1 MFTMKKIY
9 LLPYFLVNLPSIV
22 ADAPPKDRDLDT
34 PSDIGAAIFE
44 QYGESFP
51 KEAEDNAKE
60 KEKNEADKI
69 KKQKNYDVARPRLSE
84 RKKAMILLQDVMQE
98 KTNEA
103 HSEYVKNISE
113 KRTQMP
119 PGVWRNLRILT
130 GPVND
135 PAGSLVN
142 KVARPDASQIEKCA
156 LALRLILGTYDL
168 LYLQKEQKI
177 IRLLCKNPT
186 LIKRLEALYTRLK
199 AIESSLLAL
208 RDKKRGLD
216 PMKSSAYREMLEK
229 KFPSREGKFVS
240 AIRIELKRRIHL
252 DAFGILPFF
261 LGLLCFYMIFDTLK
275 LLSKGNRKDASESF
289 VSAIINILGAFV
301 FLLFIKLFMYLPYK
315 VINEYIRG
323 RLGDIQEFFALAQ
336 EIDATIRSNPELA
349 ALCTE
354 KLRYTR
360 RILNQK
366 HPNPI
371 YNTLSKRFQTHDF
384 RNWGGF
390 RNSVGKLMT
399 TLTMIEDNIEMLD
412 PMISEVGMVGTSL
425 SYARLVQNP
434 DGNKS
439 SYTPV
444 ELLSEEE
451 QPQAYLKL
459 EGAWN
464 PAVDPNVVV
473 ENDID
478 LRGNESRLYLI
489 TGANGHGKTTLELV
503 PAFAAVLKVIAPA
516 KKASMTPMA
525 VIFVFKDPQD
535 DPSIKES
542 LYMRELRTIAY
553 HKKLIKEAHEKG
565 LNTLSLYDE
574 FLGSTNLV
582 QSSSLAAAT
591 ARNLLEDPDG
601 HRGLHVYSTHD
612 QYLIKFM
619 EVQAKDKQPVT
630 LCHVE
635 TRYDENGISIPTFK
649 LRLGKAPEKDQIAI
663 QLYEKVTGDK
673 EVAEQARYYKK
684 LIRKKQA
691 KVDFSNAT

>member
-9 LLPYFLVNLPSIV
+9 LLPYFLVSLPSIL
-22 ADAPPKDRDLDT
+22 ADAPPQDRDLDT
-34 PSDIGAAIFE
+34 PLDISAAIFE
-44 QYGESFP
+44 QYGESFR
-51 KEAEDNAKE
+51 KEAEGNAKE
-60 KEKNEADKI
+60 KEKNEADKT
-69 KKQKNYDVARPRLSE
+69 KKGENYDVARPQLSKWNE
-84 RKKAMILLQDVMQE
+84 AMILLQDVMQA

-103 HSEYVKNISE
+103 HSEYVKNISA

-130 GPVND
+130 GPAND

-168 LYLQKEQKI
+168 LYLKKEQKI
-177 IRLLCKNPT
+177 IRLLCKNPA
-186 LIKRLEALYTRLK
+186 LMKRLEALYTRLK

-216 PMKSSAYREMLEK
+216 PMKSRGYRQVLEK
-229 KFPSREGKFVS
+229 NFPSQEGKFVS
-240 AIRIELKRRIHL
+240 VTGIEFKRR
-252 DAFGILPFF
+252 FILEISVPSFF
-261 LGLLCFYMIFDTLK
+261 LLLRLAKRSYRR
-275 LLSKGNRKDASESF
+275 LSYNETDE
-289 VSAIINILGAFV
+289 NW
-301 FLLFIKLFMYLPYK
+301 FLLDIFIVLYGPVLACFCLFFIAQYSVYK
-315 VINEYIRG
+315 TIHEYIRG
-323 RLGDIQEFFALAQ
+323 RLGDIQEFFAIAK

-349 ALCTE
+349 VLCTD

-371 YNTLSKRFQTHDF
+371 YNTLSRRFQTHDF
-384 RNWGGF
+384 RNWGFF
-390 RNSVGKLMT
+390 RNSMGTLMT

-412 PMISEVGMVGTSL
+412 PMISEVGMISTSL
-425 SYARLVQNP
+425 AYARLVQNP

-444 ELLSEEE
+444 ELLSES
-451 QPQAYLKL
+451 QAYLKL
-459 EGAWN
+459 KGAWN
-464 PAVDPNVVV
+464 PSVDPNVVV

-503 PAFAAVLKVIAPA
+503 PAVAAVLKVIAPA

-542 LYMRELRTIAY
+542 LYVRELKFIAY

-574 FLGSTNLV
+574 FLGSTTPEDAA
-582 QSSSLAAAT
+582 SLSAAIAKQILN
-591 ARNLLEDPDG
+591 ASDG

-612 QYLIKFM
+612 EHLINFM
-619 EVQAKDKQPVT
+619 EVQAKNKQLITFV
-630 LCHVE
+630 HVE
-635 TRYDENGISIPTFK
+635 TKYDETGMSIPTFK
-649 LRLGKAPEKDQIAI
+649 LRPGKAVQKDQNAI
-663 QLYEKVTGDK
+663 QLYEKVTGDEK
-673 EVAEQARYYKK
+673 VAKWAADYEKFIREAEARA
-684 LIRKKQA
+684 LLQ
-691 KVDFSNAT
+691 